1 MRKVNKCEESKG
13 KGRKKRKE
21 RYINGKRHEERR
33 KKEKLGEGA
42 KYVSRIIQWCSSWSQ
57 GAAGTCDP
65 SKTHMTY
72 LVVKCRKA
80 HV

>member
-1 MRKVNKCEESKG
+1 MKRAREREERKG
-13 KGRKKRKE
+13 KRGTSTERDMKKDE
-21 RYINGKRHEERR
+21 

-80 HV
+80 HF